1 MCISIRVNV
10 FLYMYACIYVNI
22 CRHVFLYLCI
32 HSRIYMYVYKHT
44 YLRLYSCFCFYVYT
58 YMCTYWFV
66 LVCIVFLYVH
76 TYVCSKKNMLLSID
90 LCIYVDGNLSTCT
103 EMRSGAQNLKW
114 RIASCLHANACFLH
128 VYTHGT

>member
-76 TYVCSKKNMLLSID
+76 TYVCSKKKYAFIYRSMYLCRWKFVNM
-90 LCIYVDGNLSTCT
+90 
-103 EMRSGAQNLKW
+103 
-114 RIASCLHANACFLH
+114 
-128 VYTHGT
+128 HGDAVRGSKSQMAHC

>member
-10 FLYMYACIYVNI
+10 FYIYVII

-32 HSRIYMYVYKHT
+32 HSRIYMYVYKHK
-44 YLRLYSCFCFYVYT
+44 YLRLYCCFCFYVYT

-66 LVCIVFLYVH
+66 LVCIVFLHVH
-76 TYVCSKKNMLLSID
+76 TYVFSKKMFLSID
-90 LCIYVDGNLSTCT
+90 LCIYVDVNLSTCT
-103 EMRSGAQNLKW
+103 EMWSGAQNLKW